1 MYIINMDDKLH
12 INIKN
17 ATTILLY
24 SVANADHNIKKKE
37 IQTIKEIIEEF
48 FSISSEESYSIIENS
63 IIEFKKSTSFFK
75 YGKILNDKFSYQDK
89 LDFICCVFEVA
100 YSDNELHFKEQH
112 LIKQIAGILNIENKD
127 LIKSKL
133 EIKKYL

>member
-1 MYIINMDDKLH
+1 MDDKLH

-17 ATTILLY
+17 AATILLY
-24 SVANADHNIKKKE
+24 SVAKADHNIEKEE
-37 IQTIKEIIEEF
+37 IQSIREIIAEF
-48 FSISSEESYSIIENS
+48 FSISIEESYSIMENS
-63 IIEFKKSTSFFK
+63 IKELKKSASFFK
-75 YGKILNDKFSYQDK
+75 YGQILNENFSYQDK

-112 LIKQIAGILNIENKD
+112 LIKQISGILNIEHKD

>member
-1 MYIINMDDKLH
+1 MADKLH

-17 ATTILLY
+17 AATILLY
-24 SVANADHNIKKKE
+24 SVAKADHNIEKEE
-37 IQTIKEIIEEF
+37 IQSIREIIAEF
-48 FSISSEESYSIIENS
+48 FSISIEESYSIMENS
-63 IIEFKKSTSFFK
+63 IKELKKSTSFFK
-75 YGKILNDKFSYQDK
+75 YGQILNENFSYQDK

-112 LIKQIAGILNIENKD
+112 LIKQISGILNIEHKD

>member
-1 MYIINMDDKLH
+1 MDNKQH
-12 INIKN
+12 TNIKN
-17 ATTILLY
+17 AATILLY
-24 SVANADHNIKKKE
+24 SVASADYNIEKSE
-37 IQTIKEIIEEF
+37 IRNIREILEDF
-48 FSISSEESYSIIENS
+48 FSITVQESYSIIENAVK
-63 IIEFKKSTSFFK
+63 ELKKSTSFFK
-75 YGKILNDKFSYQDK
+75 YGQILNENFSYQDK

-112 LIKQIAGILNIENKD
+112 LIKQISGILNIEHKD

>member
-1 MYIINMDDKLH
+1 MDDKLH

-17 ATTILLY
+17 AATILLY
-24 SVANADHNIKKKE
+24 SVAKADHNIEKEE
-37 IQTIKEIIEEF
+37 IQSIREIIEEF
-48 FSISSEESYSIIENS
+48 FSISIEESYSIMENS
-63 IIEFKKSTSFFK
+63 IKELKNSTSFFK
-75 YGKILNDKFSYQDK
+75 YGQILNENFSYQDK

>member
-1 MYIINMDDKLH
+1 MDNKLH
-12 INIKN
+12 YNIKN
-17 ATTILLY
+17 AATILLY
-24 SVANADHNIKKKE
+24 SVAKADHNIEKE
-37 IQTIKEIIEEF
+37 ELQTIREIVEDF
-48 FSISSEESYSIIENS
+48 FSISVEESYSIIENAVK
-63 IIEFKKSTSFFK
+63 ELKKSTSFFK
-75 YGKILNDKFSYQDK
+75 YGQILNENFSYQDK

-112 LIKQIAGILNIENKD
+112 LIKQISGILNIENKD

>member
-1 MYIINMDDKLH
+1 MDNKLH

-17 ATTILLY
+17 AATILLY
-24 SVANADHNIKKKE
+24 SVAKADHNIEKKE
-37 IQTIKEIIEEF
+37 LQTIREIVEDF
-48 FSISSEESYSIIENS
+48 FSISVEESYSIIENAVK
-63 IIEFKKSTSFFK
+63 ELKKSTSFFK
-75 YGKILNDKFSYQDK
+75 YGQILNENFSYQDK

-112 LIKQIAGILNIENKD
+112 LIKQISGILNIENKD

>member
-37 IQTIKEIIEEF
+37 I
-48 FSISSEESYSIIENS
+48 
-63 IIEFKKSTSFFK
+63 
-75 YGKILNDKFSYQDK
+75 
-89 LDFICCVFEVA
+89 
-100 YSDNELHFKEQH
+100 
-112 LIKQIAGILNIENKD
+112 
-127 LIKSKL
+127 
-133 EIKKYL
+133 